1 MKANPKIKA
10 DPKADTAPPA
20 AGGKGKLFIMI
31 GAAVLVLALGGGA
44 GWYFMHKGADDSA
57 AAEPGKKEHAEHA
70 SSKKAKKSE
79 AKPGYIA
86 VEPFTVNLQPEH
98 GDQYLQVA
106 FTLQVNSPEQ
116 VELIKANMAKVR
128 SRVLLLLSGKKASE
142 ISTVEG
148 KQQLAGEILAAVN
161 APFEE
166 HGEEQE
172 VSDVLFTSFIIQ

>member
-10 DPKADTAPPA
+10 DPKADAAAPAA
-20 AGGKGKLFIMI
+20 AGGKGKLFVMI

-44 GWYFMHKGADDSA
+44 GWYFLHGSHDEA
-57 AAEPGKKEHAEHA
+57 AAEPAKKDHASGKK
-70 SSKKAKKSE
+70 KKKEE
-79 AKPGYIA
+79 AAPEYVAI
-86 VEPFTVNLQPEH
+86 EPFTVNLQPEH

-106 FTLQVNSPEQ
+106 FTLQVDGKEQ

-161 APFEE
+161 APFDEN
-166 HGEEQE
+166 GDAQE